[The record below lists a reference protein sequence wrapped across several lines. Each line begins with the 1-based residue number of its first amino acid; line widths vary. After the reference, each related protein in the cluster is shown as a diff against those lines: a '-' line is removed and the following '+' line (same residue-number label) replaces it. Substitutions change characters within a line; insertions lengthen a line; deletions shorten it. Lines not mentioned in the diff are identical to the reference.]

1 MFEIILLDL
10 DDTILDFSWAEGH
23 AIRSALQ
30 EFGIVP
36 TEEICQTYRKINLAH
51 WQALE
56 RRALTL
62 EQVRVGRFR
71 ALLAALGK
79 TGAEYDL
86 ADAYVHYL
94 GRGHCFLPGA
104 KEAVEGLSQ
113 KYRLFLVTNG
123 NPPVQWGRLQS
134 ADLLRYFEN
143 IFISAELGANKPSR
157 EFFDRCF
164 AQIPKFQ
171 REAALIVGDSLTSD
185 IQGGKNASI
194 ATCWVNPKNLQA
206 PENLTPDYQIPSLS
220 QLEALLSAMRNETE
234 G

>member
-1 MFEIILLDL
+1 M
-10 DDTILDFSWAEGH
+10 
-23 AIRSALQ
+23 
-30 EFGIVP
+30 
-36 TEEICQTYRKINLAH
+36 
-51 WQALE
+51 
-56 RRALTL
+56 
-62 EQVRVGRFR
+62 
-71 ALLAALGK
+71 
-79 TGAEYDL
+79 
-86 ADAYVHYL
+86 
-94 GRGHCFLPGA
+94 
-104 KEAVEGLSQ
+104 
-113 KYRLFLVTNG
+113 
-123 NPPVQWGRLQS
+123 
-134 ADLLRYFEN
+134 LRYFEN